1 MLPIVFIVVVVAV
14 PLRIICIALLLLL
27 LHIASV
33 VVPYKM
39 HGFVQLGR

>member
-1 MLPIVFIVVVVAV
+1 MLPIVVVVVAL
-14 PLRIICIALLLLL
+14 PLHIICIAVLLLLRV
-27 LHIASV
+27 ASVV